1 MKEKLTGIVEKFQG
15 RAAVVVRDETGA
27 TAVEYALLVGLIA
40 VVLIVGVGLFGTQLN
55 AFFNSL
61 ATWVAGILP

>member
-1 MKEKLTGIVEKFQG
+1 MKEMLNRVLNP
-15 RAAVVVRDETGA
+15 AVVRDETGA

-55 AFFNSL
+55 AFFSAL
-61 ATWVAGILP
+61 ADWVAGIMP